1 MAPPPL
7 PYRTCVWS
15 PLPDGWKEAHDP
27 ITGQPYYYN
36 PTTHQK
42 TWARPVEAKPAPN
55 AVTVTRLTSTEQPRA
70 LLPSG
75 TRRKSS
81 GLSAEAAKAAAAYAA
96 AIAAGRVPGG
106 YGSSPGQQA
115 AGTGAG
121 GLGSINTRDSSGTA
135 PAPPTPVVT
144 GEETAPLPAASAG
157 FDVAGGEEVEGA
169 AAHS

>member
-1 MAPPPL
+1 
-7 PYRTCVWS
+7 VWS

-96 AIAAGRVPGG
+96 AIGAGRVGG
-106 YGSSPGQQA
+106 VYGSSPHGQQA
-115 AGTGAG
+115 G
-121 GLGSINTRDSSGTA
+121 GPGSINTRDSSGTA

-144 GEETAPLPAASAG
+144 GEEAAPMPAASAG
-157 FDVAGGEEVEGA
+157 FEVMGQLHGEEVEGA
-169 AAHS
+169 AAQS